1 MKRLLVFV
9 LLIAF
14 GFGCAPTKR
23 AGVAKRAPMDPRA
36 LDVIAAFDER
46 RDSIKTFRAMGKATL
61 TAFDEHEADIVLVL
75 QMPDRLRMEA
85 MDDVAD
91 VVARV
96 ASNGSRI
103 SASLPTE
110 GKKFS
115 GRASRATLKRLMGVE
130 WNMSDM
136 VSTLVGIA
144 PLPKNAYL
152 QRMSKGVGRFEDTAN
167 KFELWMD
174 MQRRVPLRFVQ
185 YNDMGG
191 VEYEV
196 RFDRYRN
203 VQEVL
208 IPHHIIAINP
218 PGNERVEIRYN
229 KVELN
234 KDVQPRI
241 FNAAT

>member
-1 MKRLLVFV
+1 MKRLLVFI
-9 LLIAF
+9 LLVAL

-23 AGVAKRAPMDPRA
+23 ARVAKRAPMDPRA
-36 LDVIAAFDER
+36 LDVIASLDQR
-46 RDSIKTFRAMGKATL
+46 RASIKTLKALGKATL
-61 TAFDEHEADIVLVL
+61 TAFNEHEADIVLVL
-75 QMPDRLRMEA
+75 QMPNRMRMEA

-91 VVARV
+91 VIARV

-103 SASLPTE
+103 SASIPSE
-110 GKKFS
+110 GKKMS
-115 GRASRATLKRLMGVE
+115 GRASPSTLKRLMGVE
-130 WNMSDM
+130 WTMSDM
-136 VSTLVGIA
+136 VSTLTGIA

-152 QRMSKGVGRFEDTAN
+152 ERMSKGVGGFADPVN
-167 KFELWMD
+167 KYELWMD
-174 MQRRVPLRFVQ
+174 MQRRVPIRFVQ
-185 YNDMGG
+185 YNDVGG

-196 RFDRYRN
+196 RFKRYRN

-218 PGNERVEIRYN
+218 PGKERLEIRYN

-234 KDVQPRI
+234 KDVKPRI